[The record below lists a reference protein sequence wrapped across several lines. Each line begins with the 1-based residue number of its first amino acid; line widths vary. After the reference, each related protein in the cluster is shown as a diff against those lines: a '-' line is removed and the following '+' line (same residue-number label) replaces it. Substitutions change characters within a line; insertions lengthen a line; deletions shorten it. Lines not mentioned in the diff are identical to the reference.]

1 MALIKKFRIKNFKNK
16 IPLAKVEKISLSYD
30 KRQILDNIN
39 FNLNPGEI
47 VGLLGPNGA
56 GKSSLFNIFLGL
68 IKPDFGKVIIENEDV
83 TNYPIYERARKFRLG
98 YVPQYGG
105 RPSPLALSRGGWSLL
120 DTFMISH

>member
-56 GKSSLFNIFLGL
+56 GKSTLFHIIIGL
-68 IKPDFGKVIIENEDV
+68 IKPNFGKIIIEYVSLFFDV
-83 TNYPIYERARKFRLG
+83 NSAYLFEI
-98 YVPQYGG
+98 
-105 RPSPLALSRGGWSLL
+105 
-120 DTFMISH
+120 